1 MDFRKINFGKADA
14 QEERVEFP
22 ELLMGGYY
30 DNDNVVQKI
39 CESSKFLIL
48 GYKGSGKSAFSEH
61 LSLSANRGMCVEQ
74 LSLKDFPLYFPKP
87 GTGFYPQN
95 HLPR

>member
-48 GYKGSGKSAFSEH
+48 GSI
-61 LSLSANRGMCVEQ
+61 LC
-74 LSLKDFPLYFPKP
+74 
-87 GTGFYPQN
+87 
-95 HLPR
+95 